1 MKKEEYLGRRKNTF
15 EKQKVFV
22 GFCQVIE
29 FRVDPA
35 GRSVYCRPII
45 GSDFE

>member
-15 EKQKVFV
+15 EKQKVFA

-45 GSDFE
+45 SLDFE